1 MISLIL
7 MSGFLTVV
15 VFFRVFIQYRRTGDF
30 GVRAAPVGSP
40 LIEVLPGTIFVLTFC
55 FALSL
60 VIKRYVGY
68 LETVVNL
75 SPHIEYAGFF
85 IALSGI
91 MVTVVSQLQMGDS
104 WRIGVDQ
111 QESTTL
117 ITNGL
122 YGRSRNP
129 IYFGILLFWI
139 GLSITF
145 PHPLLWISASVCWIC
160 IELIVRKIE
169 EPYLRKEH
177 GAEFQNYV
185 ARTNRYLPL

>member
-1 MISLIL
+1 MKL
-7 MSGFLTVV
+7 
-15 VFFRVFIQYRRTGDF
+15 
-30 GVRAAPVGSP
+30 
-40 LIEVLPGTIFVLTFC
+40 
-55 FALSL
+55 
-60 VIKRYVGY
+60 GY

-75 SPHIEYAGFF
+75 SPRIEYVGFF

-91 MVTVVSQLQMGDS
+91 IVTVVSQLQMGDS

-122 YGRSRNP
+122 YARSRNP

-145 PHPLLWISASVCWIC
+145 PHPLLFISAFVCWLC

-169 EPYLRKEH
+169 EPYD
-177 GAEFQNYV
+177 A
-185 ARTNRYLPL
+185 